1 MHPCG
6 GDKMSGCCG
15 NKTNCEKSTI
25 KAEKGEIKVAIVGQP
40 NVGKSSIINALSNA
54 KLHVGNFSGVT
65 VEKKEVYVKKN
76 GYDVLMTDLPGIYAF
91 NAYTPEEQVAKDFLI
106 KEDCDVIV
114 NVVDANT
121 LSRNLIFTLQ
131 LLDMHKKMIL
141 VINMVD
147 EIEKRDGK
155 INKKRIEKLLG
166 VPVILTSAKQN
177 RGVDEIIDCI
187 IDTYN
192 AHIVKNKIYYNE
204 KIEQRIEDLAK
215 ILQKSQHF
223 RDKDYSRFIAIRLL
237 DRDENIYKIIH
248 DLPIFIEAHKALEKM
263 YAKLEAEFDEDS
275 TTDILANE
283 RVAIARNLQM
293 EAIDVKEEEES
304 LSEKIDNFLIHP
316 ILGLPIFLFFMWA
329 LFQLTFVLGNY
340 PMNVISSIF
349 SETSAF
355 LADLL
360 PKGVFNSVLT
370 DGILPAVGAIVM
382 FLPNILVLFLGLNL
396 LEQTGYMSRAAYL
409 MDGFMKRFGLQG
421 KAFVPL
427 VSGFGCTVPAYM
439 AARTLKNPKDRII
452 TMLVLGFMSCG
463 ARLPIYVLLVS
474 AFFTNENP
482 GNILFFIYIG
492 GAILGLIVAK
502 ILRTVLFRGEPEPF
516 VMEIPPYRFPSFKAL
531 GMDLWIKTKMFLK
544 KAGSFIAIAAMIIWF
559 LSAYPANDDMV
570 QKYNA
575 KIEQTSSVQQK
586 EQLKNDLNSK
596 LLENSYLGSVGKFI
610 EPVFAPLGMDW
621 RLSVAVVAGLSAKEV
636 VVSTLGTLYSM
647 GGVNETNKGLIEKIR
662 ANVDFKAAIALIIII
677 MIYSP
682 CLAAMGTFY
691 AEVPQWAWRVFY
703 TIYPNVVA
711 WLMAFGAYK
720 TLALMGY

>member
-1 MHPCG
+1 
-6 GDKMSGCCG
+6 MSGCCG
-15 NKTNCEKSTI
+15 NETSCEKSTI

-106 KEDCDVIV
+106 KEDYDLII

-131 LLDMHKKMIL
+131 LLDMRKKMIL

-155 INKKRIEKLLG
+155 INKKRIEELLG

-177 RGVDEIIDCI
+177 RGVDEIIDCV
-187 IDTYN
+187 IDTYHSN
-192 AHIVKNKIYYNE
+192 TAKNKIYYNE

-215 ILQKSQHF
+215 ILRKSQHF
-223 RDKDYSRFIAIRLL
+223 RDKNYSRFIAIRLL

-263 YAKLEAEFDEDS
+263 YAQLEAEFDEDS

-293 EAIDVKEEEES
+293 EAICVEEEEES

-340 PMNVISSIF
+340 PMNIISSIF
-349 SETSAF
+349 GETSAF

-409 MDGFMKRFGLQG
+409 LDGFMKKFGLQG

-452 TMLVLGFMSCG
+452 TMLVLNFMSCG

-474 AFFTNENP
+474 AFFANENP

-516 VMEIPPYRFPSFKAL
+516 VMEIPPYRFPSLKAL

-559 LSAYPANDDMV
+559 LSAYPVNDDIV
-570 QKYNA
+570 QNYNA
-575 KIEQTSSVQQK
+575 KIEQTTDISKKQNL
-586 EQLKNDLNSK
+586 ENELKAKS
-596 LLENSYLGSVGKFI
+596 LENSYLGSVGKFI

-621 RLSVAVVAGLSAKEV
+621 KLSVAVVAGLSAKEV

-647 GGVNETNKGLIEKIR
+647 GGANETNKGLIAKIR

-711 WLMAFGAYK
+711 WLMAYGAYK
-720 TLALMGY
+720 ILALMGY

>member
-1 MHPCG
+1 V
-6 GDKMSGCCG
+6 SSCCG
-15 NKTNCEKSTI
+15 NDTSCEKSTI
-25 KAEKGEIKVAIVGQP
+25 KAEKGEIKAAIVGQP

-91 NAYTPEEQVAKDFLI
+91 NAYAPEEQVAKDFLI
-106 KEDCDVIV
+106 KEDYDLIV

-155 INKKRIEKLLG
+155 INRKRIEELLG
-166 VPVILTSAKQN
+166 IPVILTSAKQN

-187 IDTYN
+187 INTYDTN
-192 AHIVKNKIYYNE
+192 IVKNKIYYNE

-223 RDKDYSRFIAIRLL
+223 RDKKYSRFIAIRLL

-263 YAKLEAEFDEDS
+263 YAELEAEFDEDS

-283 RVAIARNLQM
+283 RVAIVRNLQM
-293 EAIDVKEEEES
+293 EAVDAKEEEES

-316 ILGLPIFLFFMWA
+316 VLGLPIFLFFMWA

-340 PMNVISSIF
+340 PMNIIANIF
-349 SETSAF
+349 GETSAYI
-355 LADLL
+355 ANLL
-360 PKGVFNSVLT
+360 PEGSFNSILT
-370 DGILPAVGAIVM
+370 QGILPAVSAVVM
-382 FLPNILVLFLGLNL
+382 FLPNIIILFFGLNL

-409 MDGFMKRFGLQG
+409 MDGFLKRFGLQG

-452 TMLVLGFMSCG
+452 TMLVLNFISCQ
-463 ARLPIYVLLVS
+463 ARMPIYILLIG
-474 AFFTNENP
+474 AFFANHNQ
-482 GNILFFIYIG
+482 GNILFGIYIG
-492 GAILGLIVAK
+492 GAILGLIFAK
-502 ILRTVLFRGEPEPF
+502 ILRKVLFKGEPEPF
-516 VMEIPPYRFPSFKAL
+516 VMEMPPYRFPSGKVLF
-531 GMDLWIKTKMFLK
+531 MTIWIKSKMFLK
-544 KAGSFIAIAAMIIWF
+544 KAGSFIAIAAMVVWF
-559 LSAYPANDDMV
+559 LSSYPMHDNLRQDYAY
-570 QKYNA
+570 
-575 KIEQTSSVQQK
+575 KINQT
-586 EQLKNDLNSK
+586 KNIQTKNTLSDELHSK
-596 LLENSYLGSVGKFI
+596 LLESSYLGTAGKFI
-610 EPVFAPLGMDW
+610 EPVFKPLGFDW
-621 RLSVAVVAGLSAKEV
+621 RVTVSVIAGLVAKEV
-636 VVSTLGTLYSM
+636 VVSTMATIYSVGTS
-647 GGVNETNKGLIEKIR
+647 GASSKKLIQKIR
-662 ANVDFKAAIALIIII
+662 ENMDFKAAIALIIFV

-691 AEVPQWAWRVFY
+691 SEVPQWAWRTFY
-703 TIYPNVVA
+703 TIYPNIVA
-711 WLMAFGAYK
+711 WIFAYS
-720 TLALMGY
+720 GYHILSFIGY

>member
-1 MHPCG
+1 M
-6 GDKMSGCCG
+6 K
-15 NKTNCEKSTI
+15 K
-25 KAEKGEIKVAIVGQP
+25 EIKVAIVGQP
-40 NVGKSSIINALSNA
+40 NVGKSSIINALSDA
-54 KLHVGNFSGVT
+54 RLHVGNFSGVT
-65 VEKKEVYVKKN
+65 VEKKEVYIQKN
-76 GYDVLMTDLPGIYAF
+76 DYDIKMTDLPGIYAF

-106 KEDCDVIV
+106 KEDYDLIV
-114 NVVDANT
+114 NVIDANT

-131 LLDMHKKMIL
+131 LLDMQKKMIL

-147 EIEKRDGK
+147 EVEKKGGSID
-155 INKKRIEKLLG
+155 KKRIEELLG
-166 VPVILTSAKQN
+166 IPVMLTSAKQN
-177 RGVDEIIDCI
+177 RGVDEIVEEI
-187 IDTYN
+187 IKTYN
-192 AHIVKNKIYYNE
+192 NPKGKNKIYYNE
-204 KIEQRIEDLAK
+204 KVEQRVEDLAK
-215 ILQKSQHF
+215 ILRKSQHF
-223 RDKDYSRFIAIRLL
+223 RDRDYSRFIAIRLL
-237 DRDENIYKIIH
+237 DRDEDIYKTIH
-248 DLPIFIEAHKALEKM
+248 DLPIFIESHNALEKM
-263 YAKLEAEFDEDS
+263 YKELEAEFDEDS

-283 RVAIARNLQM
+283 RVAIAHNLQM
-293 EAIDVKEEEES
+293 EALEIEEEDES

-340 PMNVISSIF
+340 PMDIIDTIF
-349 SETSAF
+349 SETSSF

-370 DGILPAVGAIVM
+370 DGVLPAVGAIVM
-382 FLPNILVLFLGLNL
+382 FLPNILILFLGLNL

-409 MDGFMKRFGLQG
+409 MDGFMKKFGLQG

-427 VSGFGCTVPAYM
+427 ISGFGCTVPAYM

-463 ARLPIYVLLVS
+463 ARLPVYVLLVS
-474 AFFTNENP
+474 AFFANQNP
-482 GNILFFIYIG
+482 GNILFIIYIG
-492 GAILGLIVAK
+492 GALLGLIVAK
-502 ILRTVLFRGEPEPF
+502 ILRTVLFKGEPEPF

-544 KAGSFIAIAAMIIWF
+544 KAGTFIAISAMAIWF
-559 LSAYPANDDMV
+559 LSAYPVNDTLV

-575 KIEQTSSVQQK
+575 KIEQTSNTQEK
-586 EQLKNDLNSK
+586 EKLQNDLNAK
-596 LLENSYLGSVGKFI
+596 LLEDSYLGSVGKFI

-621 RLSVAVVAGLSAKEV
+621 RLSVAVVAGLAAKEV
-636 VVSTLGTLYSM
+636 VVSTLGTLYAM
-647 GGVNETNKGLIEKIR
+647 GGADETSKGLISKIR
-662 ANVDFKAAIALIIII
+662 QNVDFKAAIALIIII

-691 AEVPQWAWRVFY
+691 AEVPQWAWRTFY

-711 WLMAFGAYK
+711 WLLAFGAYK

>member
-1 MHPCG
+1 
-6 GDKMSGCCG
+6 MSSCC
-15 NKTNCEKSTI
+15 NENSNCKKS
-25 KAEKGEIKVAIVGQP
+25 KNPPKKGEIKVAIVGQP
-40 NVGKSSIINALSNA
+40 NVGKSSIINALSDA

-65 VEKKEVYVKKN
+65 VEKKEVYIKKD
-76 GYDVLMTDLPGIYAF
+76 GYDIKMTDLPGIYAF

-106 KEDCDVIV
+106 QEEYDLVV

-147 EIEKRDGK
+147 EIEKRGGQ
-155 INKKRIEKLLG
+155 INKERIEELLG
-166 VPVILTSAKQN
+166 IPVILTSAKQN
-177 RGVDEIIDCI
+177 RGVDEIIGCI
-187 IDTYN
+187 IDTHR
-192 AHIVKNKIYYNE
+192 AEIGKNKIYYNE
-204 KIEQRIEDLAK
+204 RVELRVEELAK
-215 ILQKSQHF
+215 ILRKSQHF
-223 RDKDYSRFIAIRLL
+223 RDRDYSRFIAIRLL

-248 DLPIFIEAHKALEKM
+248 DLPIFIEAHNALEKM
-263 YAKLEAEFDEDS
+263 YKELEAEFDEDS

-283 RVAIARNLQM
+283 RVAIAHNLQM
-293 EAIDVKEEEES
+293 EALEIEEEDES
-304 LSEKIDNFLIHP
+304 LSEKIDNILIHP
-316 ILGLPIFLFFMWA
+316 ILGLPIFLFFMWG

-340 PMNVISSIF
+340 PMNIISGIF
-349 SETSAF
+349 STTSSF
-355 LADLL
+355 LSDLL

-409 MDGFMKRFGLQG
+409 MDGFMKKFGLQG

-474 AFFTNENP
+474 AFFVNQNP
-482 GNILFFIYIG
+482 GNILFLIYIG
-492 GAILGLIVAK
+492 GALLGLVVAK
-502 ILRTVLFRGEPEPF
+502 ILRTVLFKGEPEPF

-531 GMDLWIKTKMFLK
+531 FMDLWIKTKMFLK

-559 LSAYPANDDMV
+559 LSAYPVNDKIV
-570 QKYNA
+570 QSYNA
-575 KIEQTSSVQQK
+575 KIEQTSSMQQK
-586 EQLKNDLNSK
+586 EQLQNELNAK
-596 LLENSYLGSVGKFI
+596 LLEHSYLGSVGKFI
-610 EPVFAPLGMDW
+610 EPVFAPLGFDW

-647 GGVNETNKGLIEKIR
+647 GGADETSKGLIVKIR
-662 ANVDFKAAIALIIII
+662 QNVDFKAAIALIIII

-691 AEVPQWAWRVFY
+691 AEVPQWAWRTFY

-711 WLMAFGAYK
+711 WLLAFGVYK
-720 TLALMGY
+720 MLALMGY

>member
-1 MHPCG
+1 
-6 GDKMSGCCG
+6 MSSCCG
-15 NKTNCEKSTI
+15 NDTSCKKSTI

-65 VEKKEVYVKKN
+65 VEKKEVYVEKN
-76 GYDVLMTDLPGIYAF
+76 GYDILMTDLPGIYAF

-106 KEDCDVIV
+106 KEDYDLIM

-121 LSRNLIFTLQ
+121 LSRNLIFTMQ

-141 VINMVD
+141 VVNMVD
-147 EIEKRDGK
+147 EIEKRDGN
-155 INKKRIEKLLG
+155 INKKRIEELLG
-166 VPVILTSAKQN
+166 IPVILTSAKRN

-187 IDTYN
+187 IDTYDVN
-192 AHIVKNKIYYNE
+192 IAKNKIYYNE

-215 ILQKSQHF
+215 ILRKSQHF

-293 EAIDVKEEEES
+293 EAVDTQEKES

-340 PMNVISSIF
+340 PMNIISVIF

-355 LADLL
+355 LADFL

-370 DGILPAVGAIVM
+370 DGVLPAVGAIVM
-382 FLPNILVLFLGLNL
+382 FLPNILILFLGLNL

-409 MDGFMKRFGLQG
+409 LDGFMKRFGLQG

-452 TMLVLGFMSCG
+452 TMLVLNFMSCG

-474 AFFTNENP
+474 AFFANENP

-492 GAILGLIVAK
+492 GATLGLIVAK
-502 ILRTVLFRGEPEPF
+502 ILRIVLFKGEPEPF
-516 VMEIPPYRFPSFKAL
+516 VMEIPPYRFPSLKAL

-559 LSAYPANDDMV
+559 LSAYPTNGDMV
-570 QKYNA
+570 QKYDA
-575 KIEQTSSVQQK
+575 KVEHASSAQQK
-586 EQLKNDLNSK
+586 EQLKNELDSK

-610 EPVFAPLGMDW
+610 EPIFAPLGMDW

-636 VVSTLGTLYSM
+636 VVSALGTLYSM
-647 GGVNETNKGLIEKIR
+647 GGANETNKGLIAKIR

-691 AEVPQWAWRVFY
+691 AEIPQWAWRVFY

-711 WLMAFGAYK
+711 WLMAFGVYK